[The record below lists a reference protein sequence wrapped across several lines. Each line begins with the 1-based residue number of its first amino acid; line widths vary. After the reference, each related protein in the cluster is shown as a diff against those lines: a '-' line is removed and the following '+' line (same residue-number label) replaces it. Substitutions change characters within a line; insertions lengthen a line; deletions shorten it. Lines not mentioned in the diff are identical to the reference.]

1 MDQVEIR
8 WPSGDKEILK
18 NVPAD
23 FIYTV
28 TEGKGVTDKLA
39 LPAVKP

>member
-8 WPSGDKEILK
+8 WPDGDKEILK
-18 NVPAD
+18 NIPAD

-28 TEGKGVTDKLA
+28 TEGKGITDKLA
-39 LPAVKP
+39 LSAVHP

>member
-1 MDQVEIR
+1 
-8 WPSGDKEILK
+8 LK

-28 TEGKGVTDKLA
+28 TEGKGITDKVA
-39 LPAVKP
+39 LPAVQP